1 MRYKGLQSII
11 SRIATL
17 FVPGT
22 KRFYRL
28 SYPYYRL
35 FGDFHTFPPLSQQK
49 AVTLQPK
56 TGRKIERIW
65 IIQKQKI
72 R

>member
-1 MRYKGLQSII
+1 MLLNNITGILTHITDCLEI
-11 SRIATL
+11 
-17 FVPGT
+17 
-22 KRFYRL
+22 
-28 SYPYYRL
+28 
-35 FGDFHTFPPLSQQK
+35 FHTILPLSQQK

>member
-1 MRYKGLQSII
+1 MKGCNPSFL
-11 SRIATL
+11 RIAAL

-22 KRFYRL
+22 KRFYR
-28 SYPYYRL
+28 YPYPYHRL
-35 FGDFHTFPPLSQQK
+35 FGDIHTILPLSQQK